1 MKNIINNNETTINN
15 KVVLKLSSYTMDYIY
30 QIITILV
37 SFFTSFFY
45 NREKTNTNTTNNN
58 IIIKTPT
65 DMYTEKHLAVF
76 LNSFDADSLDK
87 NNEKNWNSNIDPV
100 FYSKEKYVELL
111 KHEDNA
117 LEIEW
122 KKRILIEYTPRGN
135 VFMFYDPYKLGFSY
149 YCDQYVPHNILN
161 AVAMKYVLKFQC
173 RDFFMDEHVVPENS
187 ASPLLKL
194 VIEEKK
200 VKENQDK
207 LDSNIKNRL
216 RNAPLAKFKNYNRAL
231 STINEDTKKEGS
243 QNVPPEKTEKQK
255 EINRFINLGKTMN
268 FSMLQPVMK
277 KKRGG
282 GGGTGGAGGAGG
294 AGSTL
299 FKSMLASSLFENSS
313 VQKEVFSYRDF
324 KNAGNQWFPRTPLPL
339 QETKVSPHAP
349 SFYKVLSK
357 LSF

>member
-15 KVVLKLSSYTMDYIY
+15 KVMLQLSSYTMDYIY
-30 QIITILV
+30 QFITILV

-45 NREKTNTNTTNNN
+45 NREKTNANTTNNN
-58 IIIKTPT
+58 IIKTPT
-65 DMYTEKHLAVF
+65 DMYTEKHLVAF
-76 LNSFDADSLDK
+76 MNSFEVDNIDK
-87 NNEKNWNSNIDPV
+87 NNEKNWNLNINPV

-111 KHEDNA
+111 KHEDNE

-173 RDFFMDEHVVPENS
+173 RDFFMDEYVVPESS

-216 RNAPLAKFKNYNRAL
+216 RNAPFAKFKNYNRAL
-231 STINEDTKKEGS
+231 STISEEPKKEGS
-243 QNVPPEKTEKQK
+243 SNVLSPPEKPEKQK
-255 EINRFINLGKTMN
+255 ERNKFINLGKTSN
-268 FSMLQPVMK
+268 FSILQPVMK
-277 KKRGG
+277 KKR
-282 GGGTGGAGGAGG
+282 GGAGGAGG

-299 FKSMLASSLFENSS
+299 FKSMLVSSLFDNSS

-324 KNAGNQWFPRTPLPL
+324 LR
-339 QETKVSPHAP
+339 ETNVGKP
-349 SFYKVLSK
+349 
-357 LSF
+357 

>member
-1 MKNIINNNETTINN
+1 MKNN
-15 KVVLKLSSYTMDYIY
+15 KIGIVVRYYMGYLL
-30 QIITILV
+30 QIIKIIQL
-37 SFFTSFFY
+37 FFTSFFY
-45 NREKTNTNTTNNN
+45 NTNKRMVTIDNKTH
-58 IIIKTPT
+58 T
-65 DMYTEKHLAVF
+65 DIYTEKHLTVF
-76 LNSFDADSLDK
+76 MNSFEKTDGTTDGTTEKTD
-87 NNEKNWNSNIDPV
+87 KNWNLNIDPV
-100 FYSKEKYVELL
+100 FYSKEKYVDLL
-111 KHEDNA
+111 KNEDNA
-117 LEIEW
+117 LEKEW

-173 RDFFMDEHVVPENS
+173 RDFFMDEYVVPESS

-216 RNAPLAKFKNYNRAL
+216 RNAPFAKFKTYNRAL

-243 QNVPPEKTEKQK
+243 QNVPPEKPEKQK

-277 KKRGG
+277 KK
-282 GGGTGGAGGAGG
+282 
-294 AGSTL
+294 SNNL
-299 FKSMLASSLFENSS
+299 FKSKLASSLFDNSS
-313 VQKEVFSYRDF
+313 VQKEVFSYRQF
-324 KNAGNQWFPRTPLPL
+324 KNAQ
-339 QETKVSPHAP
+339 K
-349 SFYKVLSK
+349 
-357 LSF
+357 

>member
-1 MKNIINNNETTINN
+1 MKNNN
-15 KVVLKLSSYTMDYIY
+15 KIGIVVRYYMGYLL
-30 QIITILV
+30 QIIKIIQL
-37 SFFTSFFY
+37 FFTSFFY
-45 NREKTNTNTTNNN
+45 HTNKKMVTIDN
-58 IIIKTPT
+58 KTPT
-65 DMYTEKHLAVF
+65 DIYTEKHLTVF
-76 LNSFDADSLDK
+76 MNSFENNKMNK
-87 NNEKNWNSNIDPV
+87 NLNIDPV
-100 FYSKEKYVELL
+100 FYSKEKYVDLL
-111 KHEDNA
+111 KNEDNE
-117 LEIEW
+117 LEKEW

-173 RDFFMDEHVVPENS
+173 RDFFMDEYVVPESS

-216 RNAPLAKFKNYNRAL
+216 RNAPFAKFKNYNRAL

-243 QNVPPEKTEKQK
+243 QNVPSEKQGPEKQK

-277 KKRGG
+277 KK
-282 GGGTGGAGGAGG
+282 
-294 AGSTL
+294 SNNL
-299 FKSMLASSLFENSS
+299 FKSKLASSLFDNSS
-313 VQKEVFSYRDF
+313 VQKEVFSYRQF
-324 KNAGNQWFPRTPLPL
+324 KNAQ
-339 QETKVSPHAP
+339 K
-349 SFYKVLSK
+349 
-357 LSF
+357 

>member
-1 MKNIINNNETTINN
+1 MTNLTNNNETTINN

-45 NREKTNTNTTNNN
+45 NREKTNTKTTNNN

-65 DMYTEKHLAVF
+65 DMYTEKHLAAF

-87 NNEKNWNSNIDPV
+87 TNEKNWNSNIDPV

-173 RDFFMDEHVVPENS
+173 RDFFMDEHVVPETS
-187 ASPLLKL
+187 PSPLLKL

-216 RNAPLAKFKNYNRAL
+216 RNAPFAKFKNYNRAL
-231 STINEDTKKEGS
+231 STISEDTKKEGS
-243 QNVPPEKTEKQK
+243 ANVLSPPEKTEKPEKPEKQK

-268 FSMLQPVMK
+268 FSILQPVMK

-282 GGGTGGAGGAGG
+282 GGGAGG

-324 KNAGNQWFPRTPLPL
+324 LR
-339 QETKVSPHAP
+339 ETKVSPHAP
-349 SFYKVLSK
+349 PFIIRTT
-357 LSF
+357 

>member
-15 KVVLKLSSYTMDYIY
+15 KVMRQLSSYTMDYIY
-30 QIITILV
+30 QFITILV

-45 NREKTNTNTTNNN
+45 NREKTNANTTNNN
-58 IIIKTPT
+58 IIKTPT
-65 DMYTEKHLAVF
+65 DMYTEKHLVAF
-76 LNSFDADSLDK
+76 MNSFDVVGLDK
-87 NNEKNWNSNIDPV
+87 NNEKNWNLNINPV

-111 KHEDNA
+111 KHEDNE

-173 RDFFMDEHVVPENS
+173 RDFFMDEHVVPES
-187 ASPLLKL
+187 SPSPLLKL
-194 VIEEKK
+194 VVEEKK

-216 RNAPLAKFKNYNRAL
+216 RNAPFAKFKNYNRAL
-231 STINEDTKKEGS
+231 SAINEEPKKEGS
-243 QNVPPEKTEKQK
+243 VNVLSPPEKPEKQK
-255 EINRFINLGKTMN
+255 ERNKFINLGKTTN
-268 FSMLQPVMK
+268 FSFLQPVMK

-282 GGGTGGAGGAGG
+282 GGGAGG

-299 FKSMLASSLFENSS
+299 FKSMLVSSLFDNSS
-313 VQKEVFSYRDF
+313 VQKEVFSYRDYL
-324 KNAGNQWFPRTPLPL
+324 R
-339 QETKVSPHAP
+339 ETNVGKP
-349 SFYKVLSK
+349 
-357 LSF
+357 

>member
-1 MKNIINNNETTINN
+1 MSNISFVAWVYLLQFI
-15 KVVLKLSSYTMDYIY
+15 K
-30 QIITILV
+30 IIK

-45 NREKTNTNTTNNN
+45 HTNQKIVTIDN
-58 IIIKTPT
+58 KTPT
-65 DMYTEKHLAVF
+65 DIYTEKHLTVF
-76 LNSFDADSLDK
+76 MNSFEQTDGT
-87 NNEKNWNSNIDPV
+87 NEKTEKPQKNWNLNIDPV
-100 FYSKEKYVELL
+100 FYSKEKYVDLL
-111 KHEDNA
+111 KNEDNE
-117 LEIEW
+117 LEKEW

-173 RDFFMDEHVVPENS
+173 RDFFMDEYVVPESS
-187 ASPLLKL
+187 ASPLLNL

-216 RNAPLAKFKNYNRAL
+216 RNAPFAKFKTYNRAL
-231 STINEDTKKEGS
+231 STINEETKKEGS
-243 QNVPPEKTEKQK
+243 QNVPPEKQAPEKQK

-277 KKRGG
+277 KK
-282 GGGTGGAGGAGG
+282 
-294 AGSTL
+294 SNNL
-299 FKSMLASSLFENSS
+299 FKSKLASSLFDNSS

-324 KNAGNQWFPRTPLPL
+324 KRG
-339 QETKVSPHAP
+339 
-349 SFYKVLSK
+349 K
-357 LSF
+357 L